1 MYPRDVPFPYE
12 ESINLDLYRTFP
24 DLKEFKE
31 KENITKMKNILLAFS
46 MRNLTIGYCQ
56 GFNYIVAKLL
66 LMLDFDEENTFW
78 LFTQIAENYLPLD
91 FYVNFNG
98 VRTDMEIIKKIIK
111 RTLKEIDFNSE
122 LCITN
127 LISRCFISLFAQNV
141 NDEVLKCIWD
151 AFFIHG
157 NIILYRAF
165 LWAIYLLFNAKEMN
179 NFPIEQ
185 IHEILVK
192 ELYKCKDTATLNY
205 FLLMYN
211 RFDDEFVKRY
221 RLKEMNKKDEVE
233 FLNEEELIEKSEMCN
248 KDMPF
253 CLCNKSGDVKKYVE
267 FGCLW
272 CKEEMEVIE
281 DYYFGKT
288 WNEREEKEPE
298 SIDEMLIERHGHHC
312 EEYLKKKKEKK
323 KKKEDKRNKIQEDQ

>member
-1 MYPRDVPFPYE
+1 MQ
-12 ESINLDLYRTFP
+12 
-24 DLKEFKE
+24 
-31 KENITKMKNILLAFS
+31 NILLAFS
-46 MRNLTIGYCQ
+46 MRNITIGYCQ

-66 LMLDFDEENTFW
+66 MMLDFDEENTFW

-111 RTLKEIDFNSE
+111 RTLNEIDFNSE

-127 LISRCFISLFAQNV
+127 LISRCLISLFAQTV

-165 LWAIYLLFNAKEMN
+165 IWAIYLLFDAKQMYN
-179 NFPIEQ
+179 VPIEQ
-185 IHEILVK
+185 IHEYLVK
-192 ELYKCKDTATLNY
+192 ELMKCKDTATLNY

-211 RFDDEFVKRY
+211 RFDDEFVKHH
-221 RLKEMNKKDEVE
+221 RLKEVNKKDEVE
-233 FLNEEELIEKSEMCN
+233 VINEEELMEKSIMC
-248 KDMPF
+248 KKEMPF
-253 CLCNKSGDVKKYVE
+253 CLCNKSGDVKKGVV

-272 CKEEMEVIE
+272 CKEDVEVIE
-281 DYYFGKT
+281 DYFGEVWKG
-288 WNEREEKEPE
+288 EREVKEVKGVTPQ
-298 SIDEMLIERHGHHC
+298 SVDEMLIERHGHHC
-312 EEYLKKKKEKK
+312 EEYLKKRMEKMK
-323 KKKEDKRNKIQEDQ
+323 GEQ